1 MKHTLLFSAVVLS
14 LGTTVA
20 TTATLAQAEEM
31 GRVISTTPV
40 MQQVAVP
47 RQVCNTAQV
56 ATPSGPSGAGAL
68 MGGVAGGF
76 LGNQVGHGSGRAAAT
91 ALGLLGGA
99 VLGNN
104 IEGNRGTQVQNVQQ
118 CSTQTSYET
127 RTVGYNVVY
136 EYAGKQY
143 NVQMPNDPGP
153 YVRLQVTPVG
163 SGAPAMG
170 PTSQVEPAYHQ
181 RAYGQPAYGQP
192 AYGQPVYSQP
202 VYSQPVYAQPA
213 YVQQATY
220 VQPAVVYG
228 GPAYYR
234 PYYSPIGF
242 SLNLGYSH
250 RYGGGHNWR

>member
-1 MKHTLLFSAVVLS
+1 MKKTLLFSAAVLS
-14 LGTTVA
+14 LGTVT
-20 TTATLAQAEEM
+20 TLAQAEEM
-31 GRVISTTPV
+31 GRVLSTTPV

-118 CSTQTSYET
+118 CTTQTFYET
-127 RTVGYNVVY
+127 RTVGYNVLY

-153 YVRLQVTPVG
+153 YVRLQVTPIG
-163 SGAPAMG
+163 SGAPMA
-170 PTSQVEPAYHQ
+170 PTSQAE
-181 RAYGQPAYGQP
+181 PAYGQP
-192 AYGQPVYSQP
+192 AYSQSTY
-202 VYSQPVYAQPA
+202 VQPA
-213 YVQQATY
+213 YVQQTTY
-220 VQPAVVYG
+220 IQPAVVYG

-234 PYYSPIGF
+234 PYYAPIGF
-242 SLNLGYSH
+242 SLNLGYSNFH
-250 RYGGGHNWR
+250 GGGHHWR

>member
-14 LGTTVA
+14 LGAGA
-20 TTATLAQAEEM
+20 TAAQADEM

-56 ATPSGPSGAGAL
+56 ATPSGPTGAGAA
-68 MGGVAGGF
+68 MGAVAGGF

-163 SGAPAMG
+163 SGSPMG
-170 PTSQVEPAYHQ
+170 PTSQAE
-181 RAYGQPAYGQP
+181 P

-202 VYSQPVYAQPA
+202 PV

-228 GPAYYR
+228 GPAYYN
-234 PYYSPIGF
+234 PYYAPIGF

-250 RYGGGHNWR
+250 RYGGGHHWR

>member
-1 MKHTLLFSAVVLS
+1 MKKTVLFSTVVLS
-14 LGTTVA
+14 LGA
-20 TTATLAQAEEM
+20 ATLAQAEEM
-31 GRVISTTPV
+31 GRVLSTTPV

-56 ATPSGPSGAGAL
+56 ATPSGPSGAGAA
-68 MGGVAGGF
+68 MGAVAGGF

-118 CSTQTSYET
+118 CTTQTFYET
-127 RTVGYNVVY
+127 RTVGYNVLY

-153 YVRLQVTPVG
+153 YVRLQITPIG
-163 SGAPAMG
+163 SGAPMA
-170 PTSQVEPAYHQ
+170 PTSRAEPT
-181 RAYGQPAYGQP
+181 
-192 AYGQPVYSQP
+192 YGQPVYSQSP
-202 VYSQPVYAQPA
+202 YVQPAYVQPAYVQPAYVQPA
-213 YVQQATY
+213 YVQQTTY

-234 PYYSPIGF
+234 PYYRPYYAPIGF
-242 SLNLGYSH
+242 SLNLGYSNSH
-250 RYGGGHNWR
+250 GGGHHWR